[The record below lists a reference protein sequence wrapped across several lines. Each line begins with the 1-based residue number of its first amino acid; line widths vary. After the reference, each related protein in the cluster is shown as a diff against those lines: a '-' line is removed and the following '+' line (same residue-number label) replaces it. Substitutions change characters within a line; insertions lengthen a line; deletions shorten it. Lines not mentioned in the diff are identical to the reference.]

1 MALETQNEN
10 ACDPSV
16 ALIEACI
23 STTVPVAIGCNVK
36 PLGMLACVS
45 PGPSFVPL
53 VCCNASTVFYANPI
67 TVVALVIALP
77 PLV

>member
-10 ACDPSV
+10 ACAPSV

-23 STTVPVAIGCNVK
+23 STNVPVAIGCNVK
-36 PLGMLACVS
+36 PVGMFACVS
-45 PGPSFVPL
+45 PGPSYVPL
-53 VCCNASTVFYANPI
+53 VCCNASTVLYANPI
-67 TVVALVIALP
+67 VVVELVIALP